1 MTRNQALQ
9 ELTEELYISY
19 SQIFTYLNCGLKY
32 QFSYVEQRPAE
43 RVSVNLPFGL
53 AIHKALERYYRS
65 LKDANRTEPLALLQ
79 DLFAETLSHR
89 LKNIPHPVIYKK
101 EAPDEKSAIEMG
113 KRLIQT
119 FYENIDLTGF
129 RIVEV
134 ELPLSAKLYDEN
146 GQCTDFKLIGFLD
159 LLLMDENGNLVAVDH
174 KTAAKPY
181 AQPSVDEDLQLS
193 SYSYLLAAN
202 RFVTPKA
209 DIQCRLDVIRKLKKT
224 PRLEHYHSVR
234 NATDRRRFAKIATA
248 VLAGIENR
256 VFIPNRSW
264 LCADCQYIDACK
276 AW

>member
-1 MTRNQALQ
+1 MTRNQAL
-9 ELTEELYISY
+9 EKLTEELYISY

-32 QFSYVEQRPAE
+32 HFSYVRQMPAE
-43 RVSVNLPFGL
+43 RVSINLPFGL

-65 LKDANRTEPLALLQ
+65 LKDTNRTEPLALLQ

-89 LKNIPHPVIYKK
+89 LANIPHPVIYKK
-101 EAPDEKSAIEMG
+101 EAPDEKSAVELG

-119 FYENIDLTGF
+119 FYESIDLTGF
-129 RIVEV
+129 RIVDV
-134 ELPLSAKLYDEN
+134 ELPLSAKLYDEK

-181 AQPSVDEDLQLS
+181 AQTSVDEDLQLS

-209 DIQCRLDVIRKLKKT
+209 DIQCRLDVIRKLKT
-224 PRLEHYHSVR
+224 PKLEHYTTVR
-234 NATDRRRFAKIATA
+234 TAADRRRFAKIANA

>member
-1 MTRNQALQ
+1 MTRNQAL
-9 ELTEELYISY
+9 EKLTEELYISY

-43 RVSVNLPFGL
+43 RVGVALPFGNTY
-53 AIHKALERYYRS
+53 HKVLQRFYLS
-65 LKDANRTEPLALLQ
+65 LKEANRTEPLSLLQ

-101 EAPDEKSAIEMG
+101 EAPDEKSVIEMG
-113 KRLIQT
+113 RRLIQT
-119 FYENIDLTGF
+119 FYESIDLAGY
-129 RIVEV
+129 RIVDV

-159 LLLMDENGNLVAVDH
+159 LLLMDDNGNLVAVDH
-174 KTAAKPY
+174 KTSSKPY
-181 AQPSVDEDLQLS
+181 AQSSVDADLQLS
-193 SYSYLLAAN
+193 SYSYLLASN

-209 DIQCRLDVIRKLKKT
+209 DIQCRLDVIRKLKT
-224 PRLEHYHSVR
+224 PRLEHYHTNR
-234 NATDRRRFAKIATA
+234 TAEDRRRFAKIANR

-256 VFIPNRSW
+256 IFIPNPSW
-264 LCADCQYIDACK
+264 LCSDCQYQDACK